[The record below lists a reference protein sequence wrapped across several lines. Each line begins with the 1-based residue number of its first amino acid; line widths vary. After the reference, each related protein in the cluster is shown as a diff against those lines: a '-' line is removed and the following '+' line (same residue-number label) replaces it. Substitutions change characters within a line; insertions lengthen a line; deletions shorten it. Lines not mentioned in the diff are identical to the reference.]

1 MLPMRLVHDMRVI
14 LKMISDMDGVLKH
27 SLVKNRMKE
36 NGRMIKYKV
45 VGGILMLMDHFTKVC
60 LMIAIG
66 SKVGFQP
73 QMS

>member
-1 MLPMRLVHDMRVI
+1 MRLVLGMRVI

-45 VGGILMLMDHFTKVC
+45 VGGILMLMDHFMKVC